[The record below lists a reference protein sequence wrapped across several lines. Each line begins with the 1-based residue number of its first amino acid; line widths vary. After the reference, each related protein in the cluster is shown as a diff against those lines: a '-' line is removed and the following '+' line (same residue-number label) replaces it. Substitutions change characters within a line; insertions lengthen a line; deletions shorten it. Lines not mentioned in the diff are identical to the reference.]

1 MRASSALTSPAVT
14 QLPII
19 SQADVVNARRRGRSM
34 AAAAQFK
41 ATEIVLVGAAIS
53 ELARNIL
60 LYARTGRI
68 ALQIV
73 ESGHRRGIRI
83 VASDHGPG
91 ISDQQRAMLAGQRS
105 AFGFGIG
112 LRSVKR
118 VMDEFEIDSN
128 RSTGTRVTVTKW
140 RA

>member
-1 MRASSALTSPAVT
+1 
-14 QLPII
+14 
-19 SQADVVNARRRGRSM
+19 M
-34 AAAAQFK
+34 AAAAQFRLS
-41 ATEIVLVGAAIS
+41 EVVLVGAAIS

-60 LYARTGRI
+60 LYAQTGQI
-68 ALQIV
+68 ALQMV
-73 ESGHRRGIRI
+73 ENGHRRGIRI